1 MTSLEHHVLIHNLSV
16 RAPRYP
22 DRHIL
27 TITDLSTVI
36 PQVIKYCNTFQ
47 HIFAMLRYGDPRSS
61 GSSLNFAGERSGA
74 ERWDQERFTRE
85 REQAQR
91 SRAPVVQDRERYE
104 EHDHF
109 EFRRDGGGRRRESS
123 VDIFLSG
130 NGGER
135 GERHEDRDYF
145 QKQERYGPPA
155 LIPRSRA
162 QRYHDDELNSVDDSP
177 SREQMVSFERRRR
190 PSITAGKGP
199 VIQARRPPGMP
210 ALIRR
215 QSSLDTFDRKPMRRL
230 RDPPETIVIPTPS
243 RRRRS
248 PPRYVG
254 RFYDE
259 EIRIAEPEY
268 YGDEEFRGFKEREVI
283 RRRRA
288 GFEGEYREKID
299 ETSEVEEQVEQPY
312 PRKGK
317 TKMPKKLASRRA
329 IIELGYAFE
338 EEVNLSLSEGRDS

>member
-1 MTSLEHHVLIHNLSV
+1 MTSLEHHVLIQNLSV

-22 DRHIL
+22 DRPVL

-36 PQVIKYCNTFQ
+36 PQLLKYCNTSQ
-47 HIFAMLRYGDPRSS
+47 HIFAMARYADPRSS
-61 GSSLNFAGERSGA
+61 GSSLNFAGERNGG
-74 ERWDQERFTRE
+74 ERWDQERFARE
-85 REQAQR
+85 REKVQR

-109 EFRRDGGGRRRESS
+109 EFRRDSGGRRRESS

-130 NGGER
+130 RGGER
-135 GERHEDRDYF
+135 RERHEDRDYF

-155 LIPRSRA
+155 LIPRGGA
-162 QRYHDDELNSVDDSP
+162 QRYYDDELNSVDDSP
-177 SREQMVSFERRRR
+177 SREQMIPFERRRR
-190 PSITAGKGP
+190 PSITAGRGP

-254 RFYDE
+254 RHYDD
-259 EIRIAEPEY
+259 EIRIAEPDY
-268 YGDEEFRGFKEREVI
+268 YGDEEFRGYREREVV
-283 RRRRA
+283 RRRKA
-288 GFEGEYREKID
+288 ESDVEYREKID
-299 ETSEVEEQVEQPY
+299 EKYEVEEQVEQPY

-317 TKMPKKLASRRA
+317 TKMPKKLVSKRA
-329 IIELGYAFE
+329 IIELGYVFE